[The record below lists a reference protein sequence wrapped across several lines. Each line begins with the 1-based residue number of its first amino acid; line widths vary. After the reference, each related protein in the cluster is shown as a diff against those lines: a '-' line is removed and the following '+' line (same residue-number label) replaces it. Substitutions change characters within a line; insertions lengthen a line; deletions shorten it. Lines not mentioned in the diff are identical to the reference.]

1 MKGRCKMSTS
11 IDLIQ
16 HPASNARVKEQ
27 ILSQSHPLLEIKDLS
42 ISLTN
47 ANKKQKTNLVKKISF
62 TIKPGEM
69 LGLVGESGSGKS
81 LTASALLGLLPKSL
95 EVSEGQIKFRGR
107 ELTNLSEKEMR
118 PLRGN
123 EIAYIFQNYQGSFTP
138 FIQIGNQLVEA
149 LRSHDQISKIEAKKK
164 ALIWLERVKLP
175 AEQVFTSYPY
185 QLSGGQLQRAALAAA
200 LMFKPYLIVADE
212 PTTALDVLTSENIL
226 DLLVDL
232 QKEFNCAVLL
242 ISHNLNHVL
251 KRTDS
256 MVVMYGGQIVEKGLT
271 NEIRTNPIHP
281 YTKLLLQARPVLS
294 RVIPE
299 QLVTIPG
306 EPGIITEQG
315 CSFALRCPQVFKKC
329 NILPKIQSVG
339 NSHWIAC
346 HAANSEGDN
355 TNASS

>member
-1 MKGRCKMSTS
+1 MQTS
-11 IDLIQ
+11 IDLTQ
-16 HPASNARVKEQ
+16 HPASNELVKEQ
-27 ILSQSHPLLEIKDLS
+27 FLFQALPLLEIKDLS
-42 ISLTN
+42 ISSIS
-47 ANKKQKTNLVKKISF
+47 AHKKQKTKLVKKISF
-62 TIKPGEM
+62 TIRPGEM

-81 LTASALLGLLPKSL
+81 LTATALLGLLPKSL
-95 EVSEGQIKFRGR
+95 KVSEGQIKFRGR
-107 ELTNLSEKEMR
+107 ELINLSEKEMR
-118 PLRGN
+118 PLRGK

-138 FIQIGNQLVEA
+138 FIRIGNQLVEA
-149 LRSHDQISKIEAKKK
+149 LRSHDKISKLDAKQK

-175 AEQVFTSYPY
+175 AEQVFTSYPH

-200 LMFKPYLIVADE
+200 LMFQPYLIVADE

-271 NEIRTNPIHP
+271 REIRKNPTHP

-294 RVIPE
+294 GGVPE
-299 QLVTIPG
+299 KLVVIPG
-306 EPGIITEQG
+306 EPGIIAEQG
-315 CSFALRCPQVFKKC
+315 CSFALRCPKSFKKC
-329 NILPKIQSVG
+329 SILPEIQSVG
-339 NSHWIAC
+339 DSHWIAC
-346 HAANSEGDN
+346 HAADSEDDD
-355 TNASS
+355 TNASCQKSF

>member
-1 MKGRCKMSTS
+1 MPTS
-11 IDLIQ
+11 MELTQ
-16 HPASNARVKEQ
+16 HPASTELVKEQ
-27 ILSQSHPLLEIKDLS
+27 SLFQSLPLLEIKDLS
-42 ISLTN
+42 ISLTS

-62 TIKPGEM
+62 TIRPGEM

-95 EVSEGQIKFRGR
+95 KVSEGQIKFRGR
-107 ELTNLSEKEMR
+107 ELINLSEKEMR

-138 FIQIGNQLVEA
+138 FIKIGNQLVEA
-149 LRSHDQISKIEAKKK
+149 LRSHEKISKLDAEKK

-175 AEQVFTSYPY
+175 PEQVFTSYPY

-242 ISHNLNHVL
+242 ISHNLIHVL

-256 MVVMYGGQIVEKGLT
+256 MAVMYGGQIVEKGLT
-271 NEIRTNPIHP
+271 KEIRTNPIHP

-299 QLVTIPG
+299 KLVTIPG
-306 EPGIITEQG
+306 EPGIIAEQG
-315 CSFALRCPQVFKKC
+315 CSFALRCPQSFNKC
-329 NILPKIQSVG
+329 SVLPKMQTIG
-339 NSHWIAC
+339 DSHWIAC
-346 HAANSEGDN
+346 HTANSEGDN
-355 TNASS
+355 SDASS